1 MDAAIET
8 ALALTDDAPFAQ
20 RVVDITTRGARSQQL
35 RRIEIWFHNV
45 DGEVYITGTPG
56 ARSWYA
62 NLLAHPEFTFHLKHE
77 VRADLPA
84 TATAIIDPQERTE
97 VLSAIVDGID
107 AIYSGHA
114 SRPEFAPVEE
124 WIDRSPLVRVN
135 FN

>member
-77 VRADLPA
+77 VRADLPVTA
-84 TATAIIDPQERTE
+84 TATR
-97 VLSAIVDGID
+97 L
-107 AIYSGHA
+107 A
-114 SRPEFAPVEE
+114 SR
-124 WIDRSPLVRVN
+124 WISRMRPRARRTRRSLPA
-135 FN
+135 